1 MANLKEPDFERFPR
15 IREAL
20 DEAWIA
26 DMEPGDALYYPSL
39 WWHQAEAQDRF
50 NVMMNYWWVDSP
62 AYMGDPMDV
71 LMHAMLGLRD
81 RPLVDRQGWRA
92 LFDYYIFGDNSVPR
106 THLPEQI
113 QGALADMN
121 EENARRIRDVVA
133 YSLKR

>member
-1 MANLKEPDFERFPR
+1 MQ
-15 IREAL
+15 
-20 DEAWIA
+20 
-26 DMEPGDALYYPSL
+26 PGDALYYPSL
-39 WWHQAEAQDRF
+39 WWHEAEALDRF

-81 RPLVDRQGWRA
+81 RPLADRQGWRA

-106 THLPEQI
+106 AHLPEQV

-121 EENARRIRDVVA
+121 EENARRIRAAVHH
-133 YSLKR
+133 SLNR

>member
-1 MANLKEPDFERFPR
+1 
-15 IREAL
+15 
-20 DEAWIA
+20 
-26 DMEPGDALYYPSL
+26 MEPGDALYYPSL
-39 WWHQAEAQDRF
+39 WWHEAEALDRF

-62 AYMGDPMDV
+62 TYMGDPMDV

-81 RPLVDRQGWRA
+81 RPLGDRQGWRA

-106 THLPEQI
+106 AHLPEHI

-133 YSLKR
+133 HSLKR